1 MSGLSNSQWGAAN
14 RGRATLSSAQ
24 QRSAARRETI
34 FEPANVKAAY
44 SNSLLPFV
52 SGPPSNKCQ
61 FPMWSDE
68 LDCPKTKFCGR
79 RATHRPYCKKHFALT
94 HNKGATKRI
103 DAMSSPTTGPP
114 PITWA
119 LR

>member
-1 MSGLSNSQWGAAN
+1 MKNSTKRAGEIRRKVSLSRLQQH
-14 RGRATLSSAQ
+14 SSAK
-24 QRSAARRETI
+24 RGAI
-34 FEPANVKAAY
+34 FAPVKAAY

-61 FPMWSDE
+61 FPMWSNE

-79 RATHRPYCKKHFALT
+79 RATHRPYCKKHFTLT